1 MEGCDIHYFA
11 HKIWTTK
18 ITINIHMFSMTL
30 FIVNTIKHPSLWE
43 ISRRP
48 FDVRRK
54 GLVRLLL
61 CLLVSLPLSA
71 QTDSTKQHIEA
82 YKKAHKFIKKGMAPL
97 PDASHFLPT
106 PPNENDTKFVSDSCM
121 YEWGKTFRGTLRGD
135 TAIADAGYAIAYFL
149 KRFSPAVNQELTPE
163 THPEL
168 TKLLLAAMNAGNK
181 SIQKAK
187 KRFARRRPYQY
198 FSEGTPTPHE
208 EYPNDF
214 TSYPSGHTV
223 RAWMAAM
230 TLTAVSP
237 ENANAIMKIGY
248 EIGQSR
254 VILGFHYQSD
264 VDAARLA
271 ASAAFARLCAEK
283 SFHKAIEKAQKELKK

>member
-1 MEGCDIHYFA
+1 M
-11 HKIWTTK
+11 
-18 ITINIHMFSMTL
+18 ITFS
-30 FIVNTIKHPSLWE
+30 VNTIKHPSLWE
-43 ISRRP
+43 ICRKTLRP
-48 FDVRRK
+48 K
-54 GLVRLLL
+54 GREGLARLLVGLLL
-61 CLLVSLPLSA
+61 CLLLPLPLSA
-71 QTDSTKQHIEA
+71 QTDSLQQQIEA
-82 YKKAHKFIKKGMAPL
+82 YKKAHKFVKKGMAPL

-106 PPNENDTKFVSDSCM
+106 PPKENDIKFVSDSCM

-149 KRFSPAVNQELTPE
+149 KRFSPALNLDLTPE
-163 THPEL
+163 THPKL
-168 TKLLLAAMNAGNK
+168 TQLLLSAMDAGNK

-187 KRFARRRPYQY
+187 KGFARRRPYQY
-198 FSEGTPTPHE
+198 FGEGTPTPQD

-214 TSYPSGHTV
+214 TSYPSGHSV

-237 ENANAIMKIGY
+237 ENADAIMKIGY

-271 ASAAFARLCAEK
+271 ASATFARLCAEK
-283 SFHKAIEKAQKELKK
+283 SFHEAIEKAKKELKSEE